1 MGVSMLA
8 DPPTTMTFDAVVC
21 LDGSQRAARALGPA
35 IALANQC
42 GERVRVL
49 AIDTFEATHARLM
62 TQLAQVGLTPAA
74 LTTVASADD
83 MLAVLIDEADRGATP
98 VLAAFGDRENDD
110 RLGGLLGQLIRAD
123 VPRMLAVGPRVV
135 PTEAANR
142 CLVVSADGV
151 CSVDPLIQ
159 AAGIYVTD
167 ATEKIVV
174 VHVDP
179 PHESSPSFSNNRN
192 AAKFAAQFAVPV
204 EAAAIAGLDISK
216 TVADLARTEGASLI
230 LARSWHRFNANHP
243 PAASSSLSI
252 VAEAACPVLIVN

>member
-1 MGVSMLA
+1 MTVSVLA
-8 DPPTTMTFDAVVC
+8 DPPTTTTFDAVVC

-35 IALANQC
+35 IAIANQC

-49 AIDTFEATHARLM
+49 AIDVSEATHALLM
-62 TQLAQVGLTPAA
+62 AQLARVGLTPAA

-83 MLAVLIDEADRGATP
+83 MLATLQDEADRGATP
-98 VLAAFGDRENDD
+98 VLAAFGDHEGDD
-110 RLGGLLGQLIRAD
+110 RLGGLLGELIRTD

-135 PTEAANR
+135 PVVAANR

-151 CSVDPLIQ
+151 CSVDPLIE

-179 PHESSPSFSNNRN
+179 PHETSPSFSNARN

-204 EAAAIAGLDISK
+204 EAAAITGFDISK
-216 TVADLARTEGASLI
+216 TVAELARAQGASLI
-230 LARSWHRFNANHP
+230 LARSWHRFSAYQP
-243 PAASSSLSI
+243 PAASSSLAI
-252 VAEAACPVLIVN
+252 VAEASCPVLIVN